1 MNAARRLATRNLSLV
16 VTGGILIAL
25 FAVAS
30 ALYDGFLSWGVVS
43 NLLADNA
50 FLGIAALGMTFV
62 IFTGGI
68 DLSVGAVIGLTSI
81 LTATLITGQGWHPLA
96 AWPVALAA
104 GTTIGLAMGSI
115 VQVFRLPPFLIT
127 LSGLFFARGLAFI
140 VNTESVGIQHPVYRS
155 LSDIRLSLG
164 PLELPFAAIVL
175 LVVASAAYAV
185 AHHTRFGRNLLAIGG
200 SESSAVLMGLPVG
213 RTKKA
218 VYALNG
224 FFASLAGI
232 VATLYTGSG
241 NPSMGVGLELDAIAV
256 VVIGG
261 TLLTGGRGH
270 IAGTVLG
277 LLTFGVIQAAILFD
291 GRLSSWWM
299 RIVVGLLLLVFILM
313 QRYLLTRKPRP
324 AAAHS

>member
-1 MNAARRLATRNLSLV
+1 MNAIRRHAARNLPLV
-16 VTGGILIAL
+16 VTGGILVAL

-30 ALYDGFLSWGVVS
+30 VLYPGFMSWGVVS

-68 DLSVGAVIGLTSI
+68 DLSIGAVIGLTSI
-81 LTATLITGQGWHPLA
+81 LTATLITGLGWHPAA
-96 AWPVALAA
+96 AWPVALGA
-104 GTTIGLAMGSI
+104 GTTLGLAMGLI

-140 VNTESVGIQHPVYRS
+140 VNTESVGIRHPVYRS
-155 LSDIRLSLG
+155 LSDINLALG
-164 PLELPFAAIVL
+164 PLELPFAALVL
-175 LVVASAAYAV
+175 LVVAAVAYAI

-213 RTKKA
+213 RTKIG

-241 NPSMGVGLELDAIAV
+241 NSSMGVGLELDAIAV

-270 IAGTVLG
+270 IAGTMLG

-313 QRYLLTRKPRP
+313 QRYLLLRKPRP
-324 AAAHS
+324 AAAHP

>member
-1 MNAARRLATRNLSLV
+1 MNAIRRHAARNLPLV
-16 VTGGILIAL
+16 VTGGILLAL

-30 ALYDGFLSWGVVS
+30 ILYPGFLSWGVVS

-81 LTATLITGQGWHPLA
+81 LTATLITALGWHPVA
-96 AWPVALAA
+96 AWPVALGA
-104 GTTIGLAMGSI
+104 GTAIGLAMGSI

-127 LSGLFFARGLAFI
+127 LSGLFFARGMAFI
-140 VNTESVGIQHPVYRS
+140 VNTESVGIQHPLYRS
-155 LSDIRLSLG
+155 LSELRLALG

-175 LVVASAAYAV
+175 LAVAAAAYAV

-213 RTKKA
+213 RTKIA

-270 IAGTVLG
+270 IAGTMLG

-313 QRYLLTRKPRP
+313 QRYLLIRKPRP

>member
-1 MNAARRLATRNLSLV
+1 MNALRRLASRNLPLF
-16 VTGGILIAL
+16 VTGGILVAL
-25 FAVAS
+25 FTVAS
-30 ALYDGFLSWGVVS
+30 FLYPGFFSWGVVS

-68 DLSVGAVIGLTSI
+68 DLSIGAVIGFTSI
-81 LTATLITGQGWHPLA
+81 VTATLITGQGWHPATAWTLA
-96 AWPVALAA
+96 LGA
-104 GTTIGLAMGSI
+104 GTTLGLMMGLI

-127 LSGLFFARGLAFI
+127 LSGLFLARGLAFV
-140 VNTESVGIQHPVYRS
+140 VNTESVGIQHPLYRS
-155 LSDIRLSLG
+155 LSDIRLALG

-175 LVVASAAYAV
+175 LIVAAAAYTLG
-185 AHHTRFGRNLLAIGG
+185 HHTRFGRNLLAIGG
-200 SESSAVLMGLPVG
+200 SESSAILMGLPVG
-213 RTKKA
+213 RTKIA

-241 NPSMGVGLELDAIAV
+241 NPSMGIGLELDAIAV

-270 IAGTVLG
+270 IAGTFLG

-313 QRYLLTRKPRP
+313 QRYLLIRKPRP
-324 AAAHS
+324 AAALS